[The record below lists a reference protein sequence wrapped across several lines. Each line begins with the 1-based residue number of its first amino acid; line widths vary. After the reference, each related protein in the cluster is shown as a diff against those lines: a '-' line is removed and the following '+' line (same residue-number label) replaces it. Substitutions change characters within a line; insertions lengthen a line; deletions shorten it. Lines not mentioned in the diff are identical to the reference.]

1 MEAGLKLINH
11 AFPEVNSYRDC
22 TMEQLEAVKD
32 RLGLTL
38 YKRCSFVVQEINRVG
53 EAVEALTNNDF
64 ETLGNLMNSTHQGLS
79 ADYEVSCDELD
90 FLVSQA
96 KNIPEVV
103 GSRMMGGGFGGCTI
117 NLLKKSAL
125 LKLENEIKL
134 AYKKRFGID
143 LEVYDVDISEG
154 THLFNE

>member
-1 MEAGLKLINH
+1 
-11 AFPEVNSYRDC
+11 
-22 TMEQLEAVKD
+22 
-32 RLGLTL
+32 
-38 YKRCSFVVQEINRVG
+38 
-53 EAVEALTNNDF
+53 
-64 ETLGNLMNSTHQGLS
+64 
-79 ADYEVSCDELD
+79 
-90 FLVSQA
+90 
-96 KNIPEVV
+96 
-103 GSRMMGGGFGGCTI
+103 MGGGFGGCTI